1 MNKEKLFICNSLVDY
16 LDKEVNSLLC
26 LVTLADMLCNNV
38 MGTLENM
45 KISICT
51 RNVQG
56 SKVLRI
62 LLCKCCYLPGKYS
75 NQRLNKKRNMQTF
88 LNTMP
93 FVREKCTTQF
103 RQLISKSARWPQR
116 QDNFRKDPLVRC
128 RLKKVLYDAY
138 DDKNQMEVSMRKLT
152 EPQMT
157 FVD

>member
-1 MNKEKLFICNSLVDY
+1 
-16 LDKEVNSLLC
+16 
-26 LVTLADMLCNNV
+26 
-38 MGTLENM
+38 
-45 KISICT
+45 
-51 RNVQG
+51 
-56 SKVLRI
+56 
-62 LLCKCCYLPGKYS
+62 
-75 NQRLNKKRNMQTF
+75 MQTF